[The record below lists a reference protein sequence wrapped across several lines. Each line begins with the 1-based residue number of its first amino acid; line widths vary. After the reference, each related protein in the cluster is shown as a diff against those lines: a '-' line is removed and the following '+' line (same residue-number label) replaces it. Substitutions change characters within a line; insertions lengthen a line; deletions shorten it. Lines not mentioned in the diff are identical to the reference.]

1 MGGVVEGE
9 ALRVSAAA
17 NGVRPAGERVT
28 AVVVD
33 LCIFFVLFSFFVCT
47 GKKGGPSFSFS
58 LPPSPSSI
66 PRWSTYST
74 RVCLC
79 ITHVGA
85 SFFSLLLLFYRRCG
99 RLFLGVIFVCTTN

>member
-33 LCIFFVLFSFFVCT
+33 PCIYFVLFSFYVST
-47 GKKGGPSFSFS
+47 GKKGGSSFS
-58 LPPSPSSI
+58 L
-66 PRWSTYST
+66 
-74 RVCLC
+74 
-79 ITHVGA
+79 
-85 SFFSLLLLFYRRCG
+85 SLPLPLLYTMIVNL
-99 RLFLGVIFVCTTN
+99 